1 MKQFNIY
8 TRCLTLLLAALMLS
22 GMLAVAEPAAEPTAE
37 PVTESTAEPATG
49 DAVQENPS
57 YDIVYSS
64 NNPIPEIAE
73 RVRPAIVQ
81 LNTKQESWDPQ
92 TRVGKVEDA
101 GGGSACYIRRIEG
114 DAPGGYMLTNYHVV
128 KDADAYT
135 ALWLDGTETDLE
147 LVGYDD
153 GSDIAVLKFEGEA
166 PGGAQPIPLGD
177 SDALRIGELAIIIG
191 NPGTMDEVFFGSVT
205 AGIISGLER
214 EGVNADNFSHS
225 ITTIQT
231 DAPINGGNSGGAL
244 LNAKGEMVG
253 IPTLKYMTIYEG
265 MTFCIPISVVKGYID
280 QIIDNGSVVRPRMGV
295 TVTSIDGPDEAMRR
309 YPPCG
314 AQVFSVEPGTPADKA
329 GLMEKDIITEANGA
343 RIKSSQDMVDAVDR
357 CGEGQPMALTVY
369 RYKYDADGNISGG
382 YEELHLTLELA
393 IID

>member
-1 MKQFNIY
+1 MKHFNIY
-8 TRCLTLLLAALMLS
+8 ARCLALLLAALMLT
-22 GMLAVAEPAAEPTAE
+22 GMLAVAETAAQDVAE
-37 PVTESTAEPATG
+37 G
-49 DAVQENPS
+49 NPS

-73 RVRPAIVQ
+73 RVRPSIVQ
-81 LNTKQESWDPQ
+81 LNTKQESWDPA
-92 TRVGKVEDA
+92 TRVAEVNDA
-101 GGGSACYIRRIEG
+101 GGGSACYIRKIEG
-114 DAPGGYMLTNYHVV
+114 EEPGGYMLTNYHVV

-153 GSDIAVLKFEGEA
+153 GSDIAVLKFSGEA
-166 PGGAQPIPLGD
+166 PGGAEPIPMGD
-177 SDALRIGELAIIIG
+177 SDTLRIGELAIIIG
-191 NPGTMDEVFFGSVT
+191 NPGTVDEVFYGSVT

-244 LNAKGEMVG
+244 LNAKGELVG
-253 IPTLKYMTIYEG
+253 IPTLKYMTIFEG
-265 MTFCIPISVVKGYID
+265 LTFCIPISVVKGYID

-295 TVTSIDGPDEAMRR
+295 TVTSIDGPDHAMKRF
-309 YPPCG
+309 PPCG
-314 AQVFSVEPGTPADKA
+314 AQVYTVEPGTPADKA
-329 GLMEKDIITEANGA
+329 GLMEKDVITEANGA
-343 RIKSSQDMVDAVDR
+343 RIKSSQDLVNAVDR
-357 CGEGQPMALTVY
+357 CGEGQRMELTVY
-369 RYKYDADGNISGG
+369 RYKYDAEGNVTSG
-382 YEELHLTLELA
+382 YEELHLSLELQ

>member
-1 MKQFNIY
+1 MIHMNIHG
-8 TRCLTLLLAALMLS
+8 RCLALLLAALMLT
-22 GMLAVAEPAAEPTAE
+22 GMLAVAETADQDGAEA
-37 PVTESTAEPATG
+37 
-49 DAVQENPS
+49 NPS

-92 TRVGKVEDA
+92 SRVAEVNDI
-101 GGGSACYIRRIEG
+101 GGGSACYIRKVEG

-153 GSDIAVLKFEGEA
+153 GSDIAVLKFSGDA
-166 PGGAQPIPLGD
+166 PGGAQPIPMGD

-191 NPGTMDEVFFGSVT
+191 NPGTADEVFFGSVT

-244 LNAKGEMVG
+244 LNARGELVG

-265 MTFCIPISVVKGYID
+265 MTFCIPISVVRDYID

-295 TVTSIDGPDEAMRR
+295 TVTTIDGPDEAMKR

-314 AQVFSVEPGTPADKA
+314 AQVYTVEPGTPADQA
-329 GLMEKDIITEANGA
+329 GLKEKDVITEANGA
-343 RIKSSQDMVDAVDR
+343 RIKSSQDLVTAVDR
-357 CGEGQPMALTVY
+357 CGEGQSMALTVY
-369 RYKYDADGNISGG
+369 RYKYDAEGNVTGG
-382 YEELHLTLELA
+382 FEELHLTLQLQ

>member
-1 MKQFNIY
+1 MRQFNIY
-8 TRCLTLLLAALMLS
+8 ARCLALLLAALMLT
-22 GMLAVAEPAAEPTAE
+22 GMLAVAETATQEAAE
-37 PVTESTAEPATG
+37 
-49 DAVQENPS
+49 ENPS

-81 LNTKQESWDPQ
+81 LNTKQESWDPE
-92 TRVGKVEDA
+92 TRVAQVNDL
-101 GGGSACYIRRIEG
+101 GGGSACYIRKIEG
-114 DAPGGYMLTNYHVV
+114 EEPGGYMLTNYHVV
-128 KDADAYT
+128 KEADAYT
-135 ALWLDGTETDLE
+135 ALWLDGSETDLE

-153 GSDIAVLKFEGEA
+153 GSDIAVLKFKGEA
-166 PGGAQPIPLGD
+166 PGGAEPIPMGD

-191 NPGTMDEVFFGSVT
+191 NPGTADEVFYGSVT

-244 LNAKGEMVG
+244 LNARGEMVG

-295 TVTSIDGPDEAMRR
+295 TVVTLDGPDEPMRR

-314 AQVFSVEPGTPADKA
+314 AQVYSVEPGTPADKA
-329 GLMEKDIITEANGA
+329 GLQEKDVIFEANGA
-343 RIKSSQDMVDAVDR
+343 RITSSQDIVNAVDK
-357 CGEGQPMALTVY
+357 CGEGQPMELTVY
-369 RYKYDADGNISGG
+369 RYSYDLEGNVTGG
-382 YEELHLTLELA
+382 YEELHMTLELK

>member
-1 MKQFNIY
+1 MKHFDNFA
-8 TRCLTLLLAALMLS
+8 RCLTLLLAALILS
-22 GMLAVAEPAAEPTAE
+22 GMLAVAEPAAPSAAEPTA
-37 PVTESTAEPATG
+37 AEEET
-49 DAVQENPS
+49 VS
-57 YDIVYSS
+57 YDIVYSTS
-64 NNPIPEIAE
+64 NPIPEIAE

-81 LNTKQESWDPQ
+81 LNTKTESWDPV
-92 TRVGKVEDA
+92 TRVAEVNDA
-101 GGGSACYIRRIEG
+101 GGGSACYIRAIDGEEK
-114 DAPGGYMLTNYHVV
+114 GGYMLTNYHVV

-153 GSDIAVLKFEGEA
+153 GSDIAILKFKGEA

-191 NPGTMDEVFFGSVT
+191 NPGTMNEVFFGSVT

-244 LNAKGEMVG
+244 LNARGEMVG

-265 MTFCIPISVVKGYID
+265 MTFCIPISVVKDYID

-295 TVTSIDGPDEAMRR
+295 TVVSIDGPDEPMRR

-314 AQVFSVEPGTPADKA
+314 AQVYTVEPGTPADKA
-329 GLMEKDIITEANGA
+329 GLQEKDVITEANGV
-343 RIKSSQDMVDAVDR
+343 RIKSSQDLVTAVDK
-357 CGEGQPMALTVY
+357 CGEGQPMELTVY
-369 RYKYDADGNISGG
+369 RYNHDAEGKVTSG
-382 YEELHLTLELA
+382 YEELHLSLELQ

>member
-1 MKQFNIY
+1 MRQFNIY
-8 TRCLTLLLAALMLS
+8 ARCLALLLAALMLT
-22 GMLAVAEPAAEPTAE
+22 GMLAA
-37 PVTESTAEPATG
+37 AEPATQN
-49 DAVQENPS
+49 ATEENPS

-92 TRVGKVEDA
+92 SRIAQVNDL
-101 GGGSACYIRRIEG
+101 GGGSACYIRKIEG
-114 DAPGGYMLTNYHVV
+114 EEPGGYMLTNYHVV
-128 KDADAYT
+128 KEADAYT

-153 GSDIAVLKFEGEA
+153 GSDIAVLKFKGEA
-166 PGGAQPIPLGD
+166 PGGAEPIPMGD
-177 SDALRIGELAIIIG
+177 SDALRIGELVIIIG
-191 NPGTMDEVFFGSVT
+191 NPGTADEVFYGSVT

-253 IPTLKYMTIYEG
+253 IPTLKYMTIFEG
-265 MTFCIPISVVKGYID
+265 LTFCIPSSVVKGYID

-295 TVTSIDGPDEAMRR
+295 TVTSIDGPDEAMKR

-314 AQVFSVEPGTPADKA
+314 AQVYTVEPGTPADKA
-329 GLMEKDIITEANGA
+329 GLMEKDVITEANGA
-343 RIKSSQDMVDAVDR
+343 RIKSSQDLVAAVDR
-357 CGEGQPMALTVY
+357 CGEGQSMELTVY
-369 RYKYDADGNISGG
+369 RYNYDADGNVTSG
-382 YEELHLTLELA
+382 YEELHLTLELQ

>member
-1 MKQFNIY
+1 MRQFNIY
-8 TRCLTLLLAALMLS
+8 ARCLALLLAALMLT
-22 GMLAVAEPAAEPTAE
+22 GMLAA
-37 PVTESTAEPATG
+37 AEPATQN
-49 DAVQENPS
+49 ATEENPS

-81 LNTKQESWDPQ
+81 LNTKQESWDPA
-92 TRVGKVEDA
+92 TRLAQVNEV
-101 GGGSACYIRRIEG
+101 GGGSACYIRKIEG

-128 KDADAYT
+128 READAYT
-135 ALWLDGTETDLE
+135 ALWLDGSETELE

-191 NPGTMDEVFFGSVT
+191 NPGTADEVFFGSVT

-244 LNAKGEMVG
+244 LNAKGELVG
-253 IPTLKYMTIYEG
+253 IPTLKYMTIFEG
-265 MTFCIPISVVKGYID
+265 LTFCIPISVVKGFID

-295 TVTSIDGPDEAMRR
+295 TVTSIDGPDEPMKR

-314 AQVFSVEPGTPADKA
+314 AQVYSVEPGTPADKA
-329 GLMEKDIITEANGA
+329 GLKEKDVITEANGA
-343 RIKSSQDMVDAVDR
+343 RIKSSQDMVNAVDR
-357 CGEGQPMALTVY
+357 CGEGQDMELTVY
-369 RYKYDADGNISGG
+369 RYKYDDEGNVTGG
-382 YEELHLTLELA
+382 YEELHLKLQLQ

>member
-1 MKQFNIY
+1 MKHFTAL
-8 TRCLTLLLAALMLS
+8 TRCLTLLIAAAMLS
-22 GMLAVAEPAAEPTAE
+22 GMLALAENAEPTAD
-37 PVTESTAEPATG
+37 PAPT
-49 DAVQENPS
+49 

-64 NNPIPEIAE
+64 SNPIPEIAA
-73 RVRPAIVQ
+73 RVRPSIVQ
-81 LNTKQESWDPQ
+81 LTTKAESWDPIS
-92 TRVGKVEDA
+92 RVAEVNEV
-101 GGGSACYIRRIEG
+101 GGGSACYIREIGQGEG
-114 DAPGGYMLTNYHVV
+114 VYMLTNYHVV
-128 KDADAYT
+128 KDGDAFT
-135 ALWLDGTETDLE
+135 ALWLDGTETELE

-153 GSDIAVLKFEGEA
+153 GSDIAILKFTGEA

-177 SDALRIGELAIIIG
+177 SDQLQIGELAIIIG
-191 NPGTMDEVFFGSVT
+191 NPGTYTEVFFGSVT

-244 LNAKGEMVG
+244 LNAEGEMVG

-265 MTFCIPISVVKGYID
+265 LTFCIPISVVKGYID

-295 TVTSIDGPDEAMRR
+295 TVVTLDGPDEPMRR
-309 YPPCG
+309 YPPAG
-314 AQVFSVEPGTPADKA
+314 AQVYSVEPNTPADKA
-329 GLMEKDIITEANGA
+329 GLQEKDVITEANGA
-343 RIKSSQDMVDAVDR
+343 RIKSSLDMVTAVDK
-357 CGEGQPMALTVY
+357 CKEGEPMELTVY
-369 RYKYDADGNISGG
+369 RYNYDLDGNVSGG

>member
-1 MKQFNIY
+1 MIHMNIHG
-8 TRCLTLLLAALMLS
+8 RCLALLLAALMLT
-22 GMLAVAEPAAEPTAE
+22 GMLAVAETADQDGAEA
-37 PVTESTAEPATG
+37 
-49 DAVQENPS
+49 NPS

-92 TRVGKVEDA
+92 SRVAEVNDI
-101 GGGSACYIRRIEG
+101 GGGSACYIRKVEG

-153 GSDIAVLKFEGEA
+153 GSDIAVLKFSGDA
-166 PGGAQPIPLGD
+166 PGGAQPIPMGD
-177 SDALRIGELAIIIG
+177 SDTLRIGELAIIIG
-191 NPGTMDEVFFGSVT
+191 NPGTADEVFFGSVT

-244 LNAKGEMVG
+244 LNARGELVG

-265 MTFCIPISVVKGYID
+265 MTFCIPISVVRDYID

-295 TVTSIDGPDEAMRR
+295 TVTSIDGPDEAMKR

-314 AQVFSVEPGTPADKA
+314 AQVYTVEPGTPADKA
-329 GLMEKDIITEANGA
+329 GLKEKDVITEANGA
-343 RIKSSQDMVDAVDR
+343 RIKSSQDLVTAVDR
-357 CGEGQPMALTVY
+357 CGEGQSMALTVY
-369 RYKYDADGNISGG
+369 RYKYDAEGNVTGG
-382 YEELHLTLELA
+382 FEELHLTLQLQ

>member
-8 TRCLTLLLAALMLS
+8 ARCLTLLLAALMLS
-22 GMLAVAEPAAEPTAE
+22 GMLAAAEPAAEGA
-37 PVTESTAEPATG
+37 A
-49 DAVQENPS
+49 QENPS

-101 GGGSACYIRRIEG
+101 GGGSACYIRKIEG

-166 PGGAQPIPLGD
+166 PGGAQPIPMGD

-314 AQVFSVEPGTPADKA
+314 AQVYSVEPGTPADKA
-329 GLMEKDIITEANGA
+329 GLMEKDVITEANGA
-343 RIKSSQDMVDAVDR
+343 RIKSSQDMVNAVDR
-357 CGEGQPMALTVY
+357 CGEGQPMELTVY
-369 RYKYDADGNISGG
+369 RYKYDADGNVTGG
-382 YEELHLTLELA
+382 YEELHLSLELA

>member
-1 MKQFNIY
+1 MKHF
-8 TRCLTLLLAALMLS
+8 TTLARFLSLLLAALMLS
-22 GMLAVAEPAAEPTAE
+22 GMLAMAEPAAETGAE
-37 PVTESTAEPATG
+37 EH
-49 DAVQENPS
+49 PS
-57 YDIVYSS
+57 YDIIYSS
-64 NNPIPEIAE
+64 SNPIPEIAE

-81 LNTKQESWDPQ
+81 LNTKVESWDPQ
-92 TRVGKVEDA
+92 TRVAEVYDV

-114 DAPGGYMLTNYHVV
+114 EEPGGYMLTNYHVV
-128 KDADAYT
+128 KDADVFT

-153 GSDIAVLKFEGEA
+153 GSDIAILKFSGEA

-244 LNAKGEMVG
+244 LNARGEMVG

-265 MTFCIPISVVKGYID
+265 MTFCIPISVVKDYIE
-280 QIIDNGSVVRPRMGV
+280 QIIANGSVVRPRMGV
-295 TVTSIDGPDEAMRR
+295 TVTTIDGPDEPMRR

-314 AQVFSVEPGTPADKA
+314 AQVYTVEPNTPADKA
-329 GLMEKDIITEANGA
+329 GLMEKDVITEANGV
-343 RIKSSQDMVDAVDR
+343 RIKSSQDLVNAVDK
-357 CGEGQPMALTVY
+357 CEAGEAMELTVY
-369 RYKYDADGNISGG
+369 RYNYDLDGNLTSG
-382 YEELHLTLELA
+382 YEELHLSLELQ

>member
-1 MKQFNIY
+1 MKHFNVY
-8 TRCLTLLLAALMLS
+8 ARCLALLLAALMLT
-22 GMLAVAEPAAEPTAE
+22 GMLAVAETAGQ
-37 PVTESTAEPATG
+37 SATG
-49 DAVQENPS
+49 ENPS

-81 LNTKQESWDPQ
+81 LNTKQESWDPA
-92 TRVGKVEDA
+92 TRLAQVNEV
-101 GGGSACYIRRIEG
+101 GGGSACYIR
-114 DAPGGYMLTNYHVV
+114 
-128 KDADAYT
+128 
-135 ALWLDGTETDLE
+135 
-147 LVGYDD
+147 
-153 GSDIAVLKFEGEA
+153 KFEGEA
-166 PGGAQPIPLGD
+166 PGGAQPIPMGD

-191 NPGTMDEVFFGSVT
+191 NPGTADEVFFGSVT

-244 LNAKGEMVG
+244 LNAKGELVG
-253 IPTLKYMTIYEG
+253 IPTLKYMTIFEG
-265 MTFCIPISVVKGYID
+265 LTFCIPISVVKGFID

-295 TVTSIDGPDEAMRR
+295 TVTSIDGPDEPMKR

-314 AQVFSVEPGTPADKA
+314 AQVYSVEPGTPADKA
-329 GLMEKDIITEANGA
+329 GLKEKDVITEANGA
-343 RIKSSQDMVDAVDR
+343 RIKSSQDMVNAVDR
-357 CGEGQPMALTVY
+357 CGEGQDMELTVY
-369 RYKYDADGNISGG
+369 RYKYDDEGNVTGG
-382 YEELHLTLELA
+382 YEELHLKLQLQ

>member
-1 MKQFNIY
+1 MKHFNIY
-8 TRCLTLLLAALMLS
+8 ARCLALLLAALMLT
-22 GMLAVAEPAAEPTAE
+22 GMLAVAETANQEMTKDSPA
-37 PVTESTAEPATG
+37 
-49 DAVQENPS
+49 

-81 LNTKQESWDPQ
+81 LNTKQESWDPT
-92 TRVGKVEDA
+92 TRVAEVNDV
-101 GGGSACYIRRIEG
+101 GGGSACYIRKIEG
-114 DAPGGYMLTNYHVV
+114 EEPGGYMLTNYHVV

-153 GSDIAVLKFEGEA
+153 GSDIAVLKFRGEA
-166 PGGAQPIPLGD
+166 PGGAEPIPMGD

-191 NPGTMDEVFFGSVT
+191 NPGTVDEVFFGSVT

-265 MTFCIPISVVKGYID
+265 LTFCIPISVVKGYID

-295 TVTSIDGPDEAMRR
+295 TVTSIDGPDEAMKR

-314 AQVFSVEPGTPADKA
+314 AQVYSVEPGTPAEKA
-329 GLMEKDIITEANGA
+329 GLMEKDVITEANGA
-343 RIKSSQDMVDAVDR
+343 RIKSSQDLVTAVDR
-357 CGEGQPMALTVY
+357 CGEGQSMELTVY
-369 RYKYDADGNISGG
+369 RYNYDADGNVTSG
-382 YEELHLTLELA
+382 YEELHLTLDLE

>member
-1 MKQFNIY
+1 MKERIQIMKHFNALA
-8 TRCLTLLLAALMLS
+8 RALSLLLAALMLS
-22 GMLAVAEPAAEPTAE
+22 GMLAVAEQNDDSAA
-37 PVTESTAEPATG
+37 TE
-49 DAVQENPS
+49 ENPS
-57 YDIVYSS
+57 YDIIYSS
-64 NNPIPEIAE
+64 SNPIPEIAE

-81 LNTKQESWDPQ
+81 LNTLEESWDPI
-92 TRVGKVEDA
+92 TRVAEVNDV

-114 DAPGGYMLTNYHVV
+114 DEPGGYMLTNYHVV

-135 ALWLDGTETDLE
+135 ALWLDGTEMDLE

-153 GSDIAVLKFEGEA
+153 GSDIAILKFKGEA
-166 PGGAQPIPLGD
+166 PGGAEPIPLGD

-191 NPGTMDEVFFGSVT
+191 NPGTLDEVFFGSVT

-265 MTFCIPISVVKGYID
+265 LTFCIPISVVKDYIE

-295 TVTSIDGPDEAMRR
+295 TVVSIDGPDEAMKR

-314 AQVFSVEPGTPADKA
+314 AQVYTVEPGTPADKA
-329 GLMEKDIITEANGA
+329 GLIEKDIITEANGV
-343 RIKSSQDMVDAVDR
+343 RVKSSQDLVNAVDK
-357 CGEGQPMALTVY
+357 CGEGEPMELTVY
-369 RYKYDADGNISGG
+369 RYNYDLDGNVTGG
-382 YEELHLTLELA
+382 YEEMHLTLELQ

>member
-1 MKQFNIY
+1 MIHMNIHG
-8 TRCLTLLLAALMLS
+8 RCLALLLAALMLT
-22 GMLAVAEPAAEPTAE
+22 GMLAVAETADQDG
-37 PVTESTAEPATG
+37 TEA
-49 DAVQENPS
+49 NPS

-92 TRVGKVEDA
+92 SRVAEVNDI
-101 GGGSACYIRRIEG
+101 GGGSACYIRKVEG

-153 GSDIAVLKFEGEA
+153 GSDIAVLKFSGDA
-166 PGGAQPIPLGD
+166 PGGAQPIPMGD

-191 NPGTMDEVFFGSVT
+191 NPGTADEVFFGSVT

-244 LNAKGEMVG
+244 LNARGELVG

-265 MTFCIPISVVKGYID
+265 MTFCIPISVVRDYID

-295 TVTSIDGPDEAMRR
+295 TVTTIDGPDEAMKR

-314 AQVFSVEPGTPADKA
+314 AQVYTVEPGTPADKA
-329 GLMEKDIITEANGA
+329 GLKEKDVITEANGA
-343 RIKSSQDMVDAVDR
+343 RIKSSQDLVNAVDR
-357 CGEGQPMALTVY
+357 CGEGKDMELTVY
-369 RYKYDADGNISGG
+369 RYNYDADGNVSGG
-382 YEELHLTLELA
+382 YEELHLTLQLQ

>member
-1 MKQFNIY
+1 MRNMNICA
-8 TRCLTLLLAALMLS
+8 RCLALLLAALMLT
-22 GMLAVAEPAAEPTAE
+22 GMLAAAETA
-37 PVTESTAEPATG
+37 G
-49 DAVQENPS
+49 QDAAGENPS

-81 LNTKQESWDPQ
+81 LNTKQESWDPA
-92 TRVGKVEDA
+92 TRLAQVNEV
-101 GGGSACYIRRIEG
+101 GGGSACYIRKIEG

-128 KDADAYT
+128 READAYT
-135 ALWLDGTETDLE
+135 ALWLDGSETELE

-166 PGGAQPIPLGD
+166 PGGAQPIPMGD

-191 NPGTMDEVFFGSVT
+191 NPGTVDEVFFGSVT

-244 LNAKGEMVG
+244 LNAKGELVG
-253 IPTLKYMTIYEG
+253 IPTLKYMTIFEG
-265 MTFCIPISVVKGYID
+265 LTFCIPISVVKGFID

-295 TVTSIDGPDEAMRR
+295 TVTSIDGPDEPMKR

-314 AQVFSVEPGTPADKA
+314 AQVYSVEPGTPADKA
-329 GLMEKDIITEANGA
+329 GLKEKDVITEANGA
-343 RIKSSQDMVDAVDR
+343 RIKSSQDMVNAVDR
-357 CGEGQPMALTVY
+357 CGEGQDMELTVY
-369 RYKYDADGNISGG
+369 RYKYDAEGNVTGG
-382 YEELHLTLELA
+382 YEELHLKLQLQ

>member
-1 MKQFNIY
+1 MKHFTAL
-8 TRCLTLLLAALMLS
+8 TRCLTLLIAAAMLS
-22 GMLAVAEPAAEPTAE
+22 GMLALAENAEPTAD
-37 PVTESTAEPATG
+37 PAPT
-49 DAVQENPS
+49 

-64 NNPIPEIAE
+64 SNPIPEIAA
-73 RVRPAIVQ
+73 RVRPSIVQ
-81 LNTKQESWDPQ
+81 LTTKAESWDPIS
-92 TRVGKVEDA
+92 RVAEVNEV
-101 GGGSACYIRRIEG
+101 GGGSACYIREIGQGE
-114 DAPGGYMLTNYHVV
+114 GGYMLTNYHVV
-128 KDADAYT
+128 KDGDAFT
-135 ALWLDGTETDLE
+135 ALWLDGTETELE

-153 GSDIAVLKFEGEA
+153 GSDIAILKFTGEA

-177 SDALRIGELAIIIG
+177 SDQLQIGELAIIIG
-191 NPGTMDEVFFGSVT
+191 NPGTYTEVFFGSVT

-265 MTFCIPISVVKGYID
+265 LTFCIPISVVKGYID

-295 TVTSIDGPDEAMRR
+295 TVVTLDGPDEPMRR
-309 YPPCG
+309 YPPAG
-314 AQVFSVEPGTPADKA
+314 AQVYSVEPNTPADKA
-329 GLMEKDIITEANGA
+329 GLQEKDVITEANGA
-343 RIKSSQDMVDAVDR
+343 RIKSSLDMVTAVDK
-357 CGEGQPMALTVY
+357 CKEGEPMELTVY
-369 RYKYDADGNISGG
+369 RYNYDLDGNVSGG

>member
-1 MKQFNIY
+1 MKNINVY
-8 TRCLTLLLAALMLS
+8 ARCLTLLLAALMLS
-22 GMLAVAEPAAEPTAE
+22 GMLAVAEPAAEIA
-37 PVTESTAEPATG
+37 A
-49 DAVQENPS
+49 QENPS

-64 NNPIPEIAE
+64 HNPIPEIAE

-81 LNTKQESWDPQ
+81 LNTKQESWDPM
-92 TRVGKVEDA
+92 TRVAKVEEV

-114 DAPGGYMLTNYHVV
+114 EAPGGYMLTNYHVV
-128 KDADAYT
+128 KAADAYT
-135 ALWLDGTETDLE
+135 AVWLDGTQTDLE

-153 GSDIAVLKFEGEA
+153 GSDIAVLKFSGEA
-166 PGGAQPIPLGD
+166 PGDAQPIPMGD
-177 SDALRIGELAIIIG
+177 SDTLRIGELAIIIG

-265 MTFCIPISVVKGYID
+265 MTFCIPISVVKGFID

-295 TVTSIDGPDEAMRR
+295 TVTSIDGPEEAMRR

-314 AQVFSVEPGTPADKA
+314 AQIYTVEPGTPADKA
-329 GLMEKDIITEANGA
+329 GLMEKDVITMANGA
-343 RIKSSQDMVDAVDR
+343 RIKSSQDMVAAVDR
-357 CGEGQPMALTVY
+357 CGEGQPMELTVY
-369 RYKYDADGNISGG
+369 RYKYDADGNITGG
-382 YEELHLTLELA
+382 YEELHVTLQLQ

>member
-1 MKQFNIY
+1 MKHFTAL
-8 TRCLTLLLAALMLS
+8 TRCLTLLIAAAMLS
-22 GMLAVAEPAAEPTAE
+22 GMLALAENAEPTAE
-37 PVTESTAEPATG
+37 PA
-49 DAVQENPS
+49 PS

-64 NNPIPEIAE
+64 SNPIPEIAA
-73 RVRPAIVQ
+73 RVRPSIV
-81 LNTKQESWDPQ
+81 LLTTKSESWDPV
-92 TRVGKVEDA
+92 TRVAEVNET
-101 GGGSACYIRRIEG
+101 GGGSACYIREIGEG
-114 DAPGGYMLTNYHVV
+114 EGGYMLTNYHVV
-128 KDADAYT
+128 KDGDAFT
-135 ALWLDGTETDLE
+135 AKWLDGTEMDLE

-153 GSDIAVLKFEGEA
+153 GSDIAILKFEGAA
-166 PGGAQPIPLGD
+166 PGDAQPIPLGD
-177 SDALRIGELAIIIG
+177 SDKLQIGELAIIIG
-191 NPGTMDEVFFGSVT
+191 NPGTYTEIFFGSVT

-265 MTFCIPISVVKGYID
+265 LTFCIPISVVKDYIE

-295 TVTSIDGPDEAMRR
+295 TVVTLDGPDEPMRR
-309 YPPCG
+309 YPPAG
-314 AQVFSVEPGTPADKA
+314 AQVYSVEPNTPADKA
-329 GLMEKDIITEANGA
+329 GLQEKDVITEANGA
-343 RIKSSQDMVDAVDR
+343 RIKSSMDMVSAVDK
-357 CGEGQPMALTVY
+357 CKEGEPMELTVY
-369 RYKYDADGNISGG
+369 RYAYDLEGNVTGG